1 MSSTPAS
8 LWLRVAAGI
17 YDLFPLAALW
27 MLTAGIALLV
37 VHGDVDLAH
46 PSFAWRI
53 GLRAL
58 LFVVTA
64 AYFVISW
71 ARGGQTI
78 GMRAWR
84 LRLVDADGNAL
95 GWPRAILRFAVA
107 CVSLLALG
115 VGFFWCLF
123 DRRKRGWHDLAA
135 GSVLVRLQK

>member
-8 LWLRVAAGI
+8 LFLRIAAGI
-17 YDLFPLAALW
+17 YDLFPLVALW
-27 MLTAGIALLV
+27 MLTAGVALLA
-37 VHGDVDLAH
+37 VHGKVDLAH
-46 PSFAWRI
+46 PSFGWRI
-53 GLRAL
+53 GLRAAL
-58 LFVVTA
+58 VGVTG

-84 LRLVDADGNAL
+84 LRVVDDGGNAL
-95 GWPRAILRFAVA
+95 GWTRALLRFVVA

-115 VGFFWCLF
+115 IGFFWCLY

-135 GSVLVRLQK
+135 RSVLVRLQK

>member
-8 LWLRVAAGI
+8 LWLRIAAGV
-17 YDLFPLAALW
+17 YDLFPLVALW
-27 MLTAGIALLV
+27 MLTAGLALLV
-37 VHGDVDLAH
+37 AHGDVDLAH
-46 PSFAWRI
+46 PSLGWLI
-53 GLRAL
+53 GLRGA

-84 LRLVDADGNAL
+84 LRVVDADGNKL
-95 GWPRAILRFAVA
+95 GWPRAALRFVVA
-107 CVSLLALG
+107 CVSLLVLG
-115 VGFFWCLF
+115 VGFVWCLF

-135 GSVLVRLQK
+135 GSVLVRLEK